1 MGKFVINY
9 KMEFE
14 KRPSKAEVENRLWD
28 LIAKGFTLRSV
39 EDEDYY
45 VTKKELKEKKNVK

>member
-14 KRPSKAEVENRLWD
+14 KRPSKSEVENRLWD
-28 LIAKGFTLRSV
+28 LIA
-39 EDEDYY
+39 
-45 VTKKELKEKKNVK
+45 

>member
-1 MGKFVINY
+1 
-9 KMEFE
+9 MEFE